1 MKFEID
7 FVNREVPTGRPSDL
21 DDDYCQCNER
31 DGWTLEVEEG
41 QATLRHSCGKQSW
54 LLPEDIFAEV
64 PVTVTVET
72 CGSPGGWHG
81 MTRCDCGPEVSIEVD
96 FTQSP

>member
-1 MKFEID
+1 MAIELNFDWEAVETDPGSI
-7 FVNREVPTGRPSDL
+7 L

-31 DGWTLEVEEG
+31 DGWTLEIEEG
-41 QATLRHSCGKQSW
+41 QATLRHSCGKPSW